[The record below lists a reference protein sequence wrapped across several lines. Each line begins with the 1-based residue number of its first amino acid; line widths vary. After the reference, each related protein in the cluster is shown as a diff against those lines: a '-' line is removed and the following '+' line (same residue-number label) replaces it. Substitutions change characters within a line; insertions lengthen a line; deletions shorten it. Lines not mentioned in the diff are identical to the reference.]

1 MTNNKSINLQK
12 AVVLSLKRMILI
24 MIEKEKNGN
33 FHQRRR
39 RRNMKLL
46 RRNKLELNS
55 LHRKNIHKYTQI
67 HKYNDKI

>member
-1 MTNNKSINLQK
+1 MTNKKSIDLQK
-12 AVVLSLKRMILI
+12 AVVLSLKWMILI

-46 RRNKLELNS
+46 RRNKLN
-55 LHRKNIHKYTQI
+55 
-67 HKYNDKI
+67 

>member
-46 RRNKLELNS
+46 RRNKIELN
-55 LHRKNIHKYTQI
+55 
-67 HKYNDKI
+67 